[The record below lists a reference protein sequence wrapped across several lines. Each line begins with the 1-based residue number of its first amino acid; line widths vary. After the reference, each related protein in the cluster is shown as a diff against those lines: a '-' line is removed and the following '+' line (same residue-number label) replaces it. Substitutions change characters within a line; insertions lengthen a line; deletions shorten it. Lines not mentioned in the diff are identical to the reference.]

1 LSRELIC
8 RRSFGEGTLA
18 KENLLVIL
26 EHDQLQRVRHII
38 SLDAAQ
44 GSEVIGSIAWS
55 LLKLILLL
63 TVFLPIEAVRIMVF
77 GMNIL
82 GRRSAIS

>member
-1 LSRELIC
+1 LQAFFR
-8 RRSFGEGTLA
+8 EGTLA
-18 KENLLVIL
+18 KSNLLVIS
-26 EHDQLQRVRHII
+26 EHHQLRRVRHNI

-63 TVFLPIEAVRIMVF
+63 AMFLPIKAARFMVF

-82 GRRSAIS
+82 GWRSTIS